1 MGNPSLFDDFSKQSR
16 KGIFVIYIQLLFKA
30 FKATWFLGILC
41 IQQFSK
47 VPDIARVWIYV
58 GLFVF
63 FLFFLMRAFL
73 IYSNFLFKVEAQ
85 HFILKEGVLRKKNT
99 SISFDR
105 IQNINFKQNIIQQLI
120 NVYEVSI
127 ETAGSQSTEISI
139 KALTLESAE
148 ALKIA
153 LTTTKNNKLI
163 DTPKEAKPLLKIGFF
178 ELLKVSLT
186 ENHLQNLFIFM
197 ALVFGLLQQ
206 VNEVF
211 ENVAYDEVVLNQID
225 IDSKGIL
232 TSIALFA
239 MLLLILIGIGMLSS
253 VVRMVLFHFNLTLF
267 IKDSAFEITQGLL
280 TKKSI
285 ILNRSKVQSV
295 TISTNPIKRK
305 LGISFITF
313 KQAASGKVKKRQQ
326 KLIRIIGCLP
336 QHISA
341 IKSVLYA
348 NKSMDSQVRFSSDS
362 YYLFRMYMRSILAL
376 LSING
381 ILIFMLQDLIW
392 LVLNSILIPVLI
404 LFVHLKYRKAFY
416 QFDQDV
422 LVVGNGRIET
432 HITYLPLFKVQNI
445 KMKQT
450 LFQKRR
456 NVVNIVLQT
465 ASGKIRIP
473 CIEKKRAL
481 ALYNYILFKVESN
494 TESWI

>member
-1 MGNPSLFDDFSKQSR
+1 MGNPSLFDEFSKQSR
-16 KGIFVIYIQLLFKA
+16 KGIFVIYIQLLFKT
-30 FKATWFLGILC
+30 FKATWLFGIIC
-41 IQQFSK
+41 IQQFSNL
-47 VPDIARVWIYV
+47 PDIATTWIYT
-58 GLFVF
+58 GLFLL
-63 FLFFLMRAFL
+63 FLFFLIRAFL

-105 IQNINFKQNIIQQLI
+105 IQNINFKQNVIQQLI

-139 KALTLESAE
+139 KALTLENAE
-148 ALKIA
+148 ALKVA
-153 LTTTKNNKLI
+153 LTTTKKDNFI
-163 DTPKEAKPLLKIGFF
+163 DTPKEAKPLLKIGFL

-186 ENHLQNLFIFM
+186 ENHLQNLFIFI

-225 IDSKGIL
+225 IDSKDIL
-232 TSIALFA
+232 NSIAVFA
-239 MLLLILIGIGMLSS
+239 ILLLILIGIGMLSS

-285 ILNRSKVQSV
+285 ILNRGKVQSV

-336 QHISA
+336 DHVRT
-341 IKSVLYA
+341 IKSVLHP
-348 NKSMDSQVRFSSDS
+348 NKSIDSQIQFSSDT

-376 LSING
+376 VLING
-381 ILIFMLQDLIW
+381 IVIFMLQDFIW
-392 LVLNSILIPVLI
+392 LVVNSILIPVLI
-404 LFVHLKYRKAFY
+404 VLVHLKYRKAFY
-416 QFDQDV
+416 QFDQEL

-450 LFQKRR
+450 IFQKRR
-456 NVVNIVLQT
+456 NVVNLVLQT

-494 TESWI
+494 KESWI